1 MDYRLYKPETKK
13 AEVKKVVKTQ
23 PKQQTNAKKQQ
34 TQSVKEQSKW
44 EKFKAWV
51 KSFKK

>member
-1 MDYRLYKPETKK
+1 MDYRLYKPEIKK
-13 AEVKKVVKTQ
+13 TEVKKVIKTQ
-23 PKQQTNAKKQQ
+23 SKQQTKAKKQQ
-34 TQSVKEQSKW
+34 SQSVKEQSKW